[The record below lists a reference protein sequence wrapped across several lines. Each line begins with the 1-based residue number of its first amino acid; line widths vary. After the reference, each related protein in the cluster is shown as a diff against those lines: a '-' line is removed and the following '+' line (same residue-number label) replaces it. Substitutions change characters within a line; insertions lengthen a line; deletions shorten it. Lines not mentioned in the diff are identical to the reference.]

1 MAIIQSGVSGSTLM
15 TVDPTYAAARA
26 TLRPIEQLNTYGVGG
41 QTGQIATPA
50 AGGYVFN
57 MRFAAGS
64 AGQAQY
70 ALIQRVQ
77 VSCNILGVAV
87 TTSQEVALGLTILR
101 NYTANETAGL
111 ALAVTGSNQKYRT
124 SLPTSQLATNGQ
136 IQMANTTAITGGTRT
151 ADAAPIAIVSNTSGT
166 AIGTTSIPLTTLYEW
181 NGVSTPIV
189 LANNEGFAIQNM
201 IAWAT
206 GSVRFTVN
214 VTWTEVATTST
225 TSF

>member
-1 MAIIQSGVSGSTLM
+1 MALIQSGVSGSTLM
-15 TVDPTYAAARA
+15 TVDPTYTAARA
-26 TLRPIEQLNTYGVGG
+26 ALRPVEQLNTYGASA
-41 QTGQIATPA
+41 QSGQIATPA

-70 ALIQRVQ
+70 ALIQKVQ
-77 VSCNILGVAV
+77 VSAAILGVAV
-87 TTSQEVALGLTILR
+87 TTSQEVALGLMMLR
-101 NYTANETAGL
+101 NYTANETAAL
-111 ALAVTGSNQKYRT
+111 AIAVTGSNGKYRT
-124 SLPTSQLATNGQ
+124 SLPTSQIATNGQ
-136 IQMANTTAITGGTRT
+136 LQIANTTAITGGTRT
-151 ADAAPIAIVSNTSGT
+151 ADSAPISIVSSTSGT
-166 AIGTTSIPLTTLYEW
+166 AIGTTSIPLSTLYEW